1 MFIDL
6 YDESQNLTERV
17 EKCCDGKSGILSGM
31 HPMQEDRG

>member
-31 HPMQEDRG
+31 HLMP